1 MDAVVHIVRCFD
13 DPDVAHIYGP
23 VDPVRD
29 IEIINAELLLADLE
43 TVEKRIVKIER
54 QAKSGDTVYKKE
66 FDICHRVGESLGRGV
81 AVRNITMSEEEAD
94 VLRDLNLLTNKKVL
108 YVANVSE
115 SVLKS
120 EGIYVSVIEDIARAE
135 GSKVVAIC
143 GDMESEIAEL
153 EEDEKKEFLED
164 LGLEESGLQK
174 LIKAG
179 YELLDL
185 ITFYTT
191 VGPELRAW
199 TVKKGTKAPKGAGK
213 IHGDMERGFIRAEI
227 VTYQDFIASG
237 SITAAKESGRVR
249 IEGKDYSIEDG
260 TIVYFRFNV

>member
-1 MDAVVHIVRCFD
+1 M
-13 DPDVAHIYGP
+13 
-23 VDPVRD
+23 
-29 IEIINAELLLADLE
+29 
-43 TVEKRIVKIER
+43 
-54 QAKSGDTVYKKE
+54 
-66 FDICHRVGESLGRGV
+66 
-81 AVRNITMSEEEAD
+81 
-94 VLRDLNLLTNKKVL
+94 
-108 YVANVSE
+108 
-115 SVLKS
+115 
-120 EGIYVSVIEDIARAE
+120 
-135 GSKVVAIC
+135 
-143 GDMESEIAEL
+143 
-153 EEDEKKEFLED
+153 
-164 LGLEESGLQK
+164 
-174 LIKAG
+174 
-179 YELLDL
+179 LDL